1 MTDGVKDLVSGV
13 PHLGPLEQQI
23 MDVLWRSCELADEP
37 LTIRAVAENMPGLA
51 YTTVATVLSNL
62 NRKHMV
68 EQLRDQPVLRYRPVR
83 GRAKHLAWVMS
94 EILEGATNRE
104 RCLENFVAGLPSE
117 DVAVLK
123 RLLAD
128 P

>member
-1 MTDGVKDLVSGV
+1 MTHSLKDRATGV

-37 LTIRAVAENMPGLA
+37 LTIRAVAEEMPDLA

-68 EQLRDQPVLRYRPVR
+68 EQLRDRPVLRYRPVR

-94 EILEGATNRE
+94 EILEGAPNRE
-104 RCLENFVAGLPSE
+104 RCLRNFVAGLPQE
-117 DVAVLK
+117 DVAVLR
-123 RLLAD
+123 RLLVEG
-128 P
+128 